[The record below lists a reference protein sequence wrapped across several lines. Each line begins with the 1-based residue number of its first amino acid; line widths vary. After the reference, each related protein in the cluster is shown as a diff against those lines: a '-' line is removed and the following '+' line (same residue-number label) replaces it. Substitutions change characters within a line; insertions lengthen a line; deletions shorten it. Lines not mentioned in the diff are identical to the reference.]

1 MLRKLLPVIVL
12 FSFALNGGTQ
22 ARSEEQLS
30 DAERAKRTRELSN
43 NLRLSQK
50 FMFHS
55 GYLFIGDLA
64 SSHQSGKPRLPLTD
78 NQEQTLKQLDQL
90 LLLAKFAAMD
100 RDADY
105 LEDNPRDFE
114 SYLQRSKQRQRA
126 AVRHGQQMTFTG
138 LLSTTQTRYALQDYI
153 SVRKWHTFKIYL
165 IQELLELTEPQLK
178 QLKQAQDNYNK
189 STRPLFLGSMK
200 PKADQKDIRAGIN
213 LYKEEYRRA
222 SLAILNPIQKIKYDQ
237 LKTRPPPIEVL
248 PTTPPLT
255 AADQQRLDLEA
266 HSEIF
271 RIIHQQQNQL
281 NLTPKQIEL
290 LQQLILVTQRGLLWI
305 ETTQAEQPEEESN
318 ATTLFKHTLAEF
330 LKHAEQVALQGI
342 LSEPQARQVLG
353 SVY

>member
-1 MLRKLLPVIVL
+1 MLHQVLSIIVL
-12 FSFALNGGTQ
+12 VSCTLNADTL
-22 ARSEEQLS
+22 ARSEEVLS
-30 DAERAKRTRELSN
+30 DAERAKRTQELSN

-78 NQEQTLKQLDQL
+78 NQEETLKKLDRL

-105 LEDNPRDFE
+105 LESNPRDFE
-114 SYLQRSKQRQRA
+114 AYLQRSRQRQRA

-138 LLSTTQTRYALQDYI
+138 LLSPTQTRYTLQDYI
-153 SVRKWHTFKIYL
+153 SVRKWRSFRLSL
-165 IQELLELTEPQLK
+165 IQELLDLTEPQLK

-200 PKADQKDIRAGIN
+200 PKADQKEIQAGIN
-213 LYKEEYRRA
+213 LYKAEYHRA
-222 SLAILNPIQKIKYDQ
+222 ALAILNSDQRTRYDQ

-248 PTTPPLT
+248 PPTPPLT
-255 AADQQRLDLEA
+255 AADQQRLDLKQRSA
-266 HSEIF
+266 VF
-271 RIIHQQQNQL
+271 RSISQQQNQL
-281 NLTPKQIEL
+281 NLTPKQVEF
-290 LQQLILVTQRGLLWI
+290 LQQLTRITQCGLLWI
-305 ETTQAEQPEEESN
+305 ETTQTKQSEDAPD
-318 ATTLFKHTLAEF
+318 LFEHTLAEF

-342 LSEPQARQVLG
+342 LSEPQAQQVLAHRI
-353 SVY
+353 